1 MEEIAVEVVSPR
13 QQERRPLHLKDDN
26 VKIWVE
32 VIIVTLLYAV
42 ATADVLTANSNDAQ
56 EPITRNEQL
65 PY

>member
-42 ATADVLTANSNDAQ
+42 ATADVLTANSNDA
-56 EPITRNEQL
+56 
-65 PY
+65 

>member
-13 QQERRPLHLKDDN
+13 QQERRPLRLKDDN

-42 ATADVLTANSNDAQ
+42 ATADVLTANSNDA
-56 EPITRNEQL
+56 
-65 PY
+65 